1 LEHPDFF
8 LDQSQSLIQLPAVR
22 WLAKLTADFR
32 RELANKSPQG
42 QQSSQAFGEVRT
54 GARLAQESGCATDK
68 RQREDGTMFVVSKN
82 EEIAVRD
89 NEESD
94 VSALM
99 ALAYYRDL
107 EILAMRSY
115 CDRDGVVLLLV
126 TNDSPRTRRVLEQ
139 VGYQCRT
146 RPVVL
151 VGPLD
156 RRGCATPL
164 QTELEASGI
173 HVRYSY
179 AHRTEQGDHYLAF
192 KTEDDDRALRVLE
205 VSSTLHGAAR
215 LKDDQPSRVEELHQI
230 AA

>member
-1 LEHPDFF
+1 
-8 LDQSQSLIQLPAVR
+8 
-22 WLAKLTADFR
+22 
-32 RELANKSPQG
+32 
-42 QQSSQAFGEVRT
+42 
-54 GARLAQESGCATDK
+54 
-68 RQREDGTMFVVSKN
+68 MFVVSKN

-94 VSALM
+94 ISALM
-99 ALAYYRDL
+99 ALAYHRDL
-107 EILAMRSY
+107 EVLAMRSY

-151 VGPLD
+151 VGPLA
-156 RRGCATPL
+156 RRGWATSL
-164 QTELEASGI
+164 QTELESSGV

-205 VSSTLHGAAR
+205 VSNTLRGVMRPTDDR
-215 LKDDQPSRVEELHQI
+215 LAHVEELHQI